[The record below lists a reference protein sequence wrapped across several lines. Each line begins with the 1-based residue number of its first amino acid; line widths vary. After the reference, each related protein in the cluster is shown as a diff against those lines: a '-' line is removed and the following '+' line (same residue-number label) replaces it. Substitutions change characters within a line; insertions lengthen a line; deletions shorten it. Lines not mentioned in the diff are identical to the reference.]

1 MTLKTYIRHA
11 LKVHSAPVAGLL
23 ILILVL
29 STVLSL
35 TPNARNQKKVTTTTA
50 IPAKK
55 ELIKERIMDV
65 PKPAEWE
72 PEDKRTGAVAMTK
85 GTAPQRQP
93 SEIKNPK
100 AVSPDENSLEPA
112 VESSPEQLV
121 YMAESAF
128 ARDLGMR
135 EKLAAIRSLEDIN
148 DPMVV
153 DPVMIAMDDEDPV
166 LRRAALEVIRD
177 LDHEEINE
185 VFQAGME
192 DDNQAVTDKAM
203 EIIADGDSPNIL
215 PSLERALIS
224 SDENIQ
230 KIAILTLED
239 ISDVRAIDLLID
251 KGLQDPDETIRGE
264 VIDSLEFITSQRF
277 ESHQDA
283 KIWWELNRDIFEFD

>member
-1 MTLKTYIRHA
+1 
-11 LKVHSAPVAGLL
+11 
-23 ILILVL
+23 
-29 STVLSL
+29 
-35 TPNARNQKKVTTTTA
+35 
-50 IPAKK
+50 
-55 ELIKERIMDV
+55 
-65 PKPAEWE
+65 
-72 PEDKRTGAVAMTK
+72 
-85 GTAPQRQP
+85 
-93 SEIKNPK
+93 
-100 AVSPDENSLEPA
+100 
-112 VESSPEQLV
+112 
-121 YMAESAF
+121 MAESAF
-128 ARDLGMR
+128 ADNLSVP
-135 EKLAAIRSLEDIN
+135 EKLAAIRSLENIN
-148 DPMVV
+148 DPIVV